1 MYDTAGLAKALAK
14 AKAHELA
21 AGQTAV
27 MAVIVAFQTRRD

>member
-1 MYDTAGLAKALAK
+1 MYDTAGLE

-27 MAVIVAFQTRRD
+27 MAVIVAFQTRQD